1 MATAPLV
8 VPSNDPANPK
18 PFPLPRL
25 AGPDNIP
32 AHVPKELIRSVGVP
46 FSPEFNADP
55 YAFFARM
62 HDTLPPIYYEVS
74 AVGNAWHLL
83 KHEDAFFA
91 LRHGEYFSS
100 ASSTPFP
107 RDPDDYFYFL
117 PIEIDPPMHRKYRA
131 IVDPMVNP
139 QAVLKWEDRIRTL
152 SNELID
158 AVIDKGECEFADDFA
173 RPLPVCVFLDL
184 MGLPQDMRDQFVTWV
199 VQLLKNMDPPKMVRV
214 MKEIG
219 DYLNT
224 AIADK
229 RANPDEGMISRIVHA
244 APDGVPLSEKEI
256 FGFVFF
262 VFIAGIDT
270 VYATLN
276 NIWYWLARN
285 PDRRHEMIADPGN
298 INAQIEELL
307 RVHSVTFSGRIL
319 KQDLE
324 LRGVKM
330 KAGDRITSVL
340 PACNYDP
347 EVFPEPTKVDFH
359 RPRKPIL
366 AFAGGVHSCMG
377 AHLARLEIKIGLQEW
392 LKRIPD
398 FQVKPGAEIKYVP
411 SAVVGPEPL
420 PLVW

>member
-1 MATAPLV
+1 MATAPVLI
-8 VPSNDPANPK
+8 PENDPKNPV

-32 AHVPKELIRSVGVP
+32 PHVPKELIRSTGIP
-46 FSPEFNADP
+46 FSPAFNEDP
-55 YAFFARM
+55 YEFFPRM
-62 HDTLPPIYYEVS
+62 HETLPPIYYD
-74 AVGNAWHLL
+74 VGPMQNAWQLI

-107 RDPDDYFYFL
+107 RDPKDYFYFL
-117 PIEIDPPMHRKYRA
+117 PIEIDPPAHRKYRA
-131 IVDPMVNP
+131 IVDPLVNP
-139 QAVLKWEDRIRTL
+139 QAVLKWEERIRTL

-158 AVIDKGECEFADDFA
+158 AVIAKGECEFTEDFA

-184 MGLPQDMRDQFVTWV
+184 MGLPQNMRDQFVTWV
-199 VQLLKNMDPPKMVRV
+199 VQLLKNMDPPKMIGV

-244 APDGVPLSEKEI
+244 APNGEPLSEKEI

-285 PDRRHEMIADPGN
+285 PDRRHEMIGDPGN
-298 INAQIEELL
+298 INAQVEELL
-307 RVHSVTFSGRIL
+307 RVFSVTFSGRIL

-347 EVFPEPTKVDFH
+347 DVFPNPREVDFH

-392 LKRIPD
+392 LRRIPD
-398 FQVKPGAEIKYVP
+398 FQVKPGVDVKYVP

>member
-1 MATAPLV
+1 MATAPSIIPV
-8 VPSNDPANPK
+8 NDPKNPV

-25 AGPDNIP
+25 AGPDQIP
-32 AHVPKELIRSVGVP
+32 PHVPKELVRSTGIP
-46 FSPEFNADP
+46 FSPEFNKDP
-55 YAFFARM
+55 YDFFSHM
-62 HDTLPPIYYEVS
+62 HENLPPIYYDVGP
-74 AVGNAWHLL
+74 VGNAWHLI

-91 LRHGEYFSS
+91 LRHDEYFSS
-100 ASSTPFP
+100 ASATPFP
-107 RDPDDYFYFL
+107 RDPNDYFYFL
-117 PIEIDPPMHRKYRA
+117 PIEIDPPAHRKYRA
-131 IVDPMVNP
+131 IVDPLVNP
-139 QAVLKWEDRIRTL
+139 QAVLKWEGRIRKL
-152 SNELID
+152 SNDLID
-158 AVIDKGECEFADDFA
+158 AVIDKGECEFTEDFA

-184 MGLPQDMRDQFVTWV
+184 MGLPQNMRDQFVTWV
-199 VQLLKNMDPPKMVRV
+199 VQLLKNMDPAKM
-214 MKEIG
+214 IG

-224 AIADK
+224 AIDEK
-229 RANPDEGMISRIVHA
+229 RRNPDEGMISQIVHA
-244 APDGVPLSEKEI
+244 APGGEPLSEKEI

-285 PDRRHEMIADPGN
+285 PDRRHEIIGDPGN
-298 INAQIEELL
+298 LNAQVEELL
-307 RVHSVTFSGRIL
+307 RVFSVTFSGRIL

-324 LRGVKM
+324 LRGVQM
-330 KAGDRITSVL
+330 KAGDRITSIL

-347 EVFPEPTKVDFH
+347 DVFPDPSKIDFH

-377 AHLARLEIKIGLQEW
+377 AHLARLEIKIGMQEW

-398 FQVKPGAEIKYVP
+398 FEVKPGAEVKYMP

>member
-1 MATAPLV
+1 MATAPLLF
-8 VPSNDPANPK
+8 PENDPKNPV

-32 AHVPKELIRSVGVP
+32 AHVPKELIRSTGLP
-46 FSPEFNADP
+46 FSPEFNKDP
-55 YAFFARM
+55 YEFFPRM
-62 HDTLPPIYYEVS
+62 HETLPPIYYDVGP
-74 AVGNAWHLL
+74 VGNAWQLL

-100 ASSTPFP
+100 ASATPFP
-107 RDPDDYFYFL
+107 RDPNDYFYFL

-131 IVDPMVNP
+131 IVDPLVNP
-139 QAVLKWEDRIRTL
+139 QAVLKWEERIRKL
-152 SNELID
+152 SNDLID

-199 VQLLKNMDPPKMVRV
+199 VQLLKNMDPAKMIGV
-214 MKEIG
+214 MDEIG
-219 DYLNT
+219 VYLKT
-224 AIADK
+224 AIAEK

-244 APDGVPLSEKEI
+244 APDGEPLTDKEI

-262 VFIAGIDT
+262 VFIA

-276 NIWYWLARN
+276 NIWYWLALN
-285 PDRRHEMIADPGN
+285 PDRRREMIADPGN
-298 INAQIEELL
+298 INAQVEELL
-307 RVHSVTFSGRIL
+307 RVRSVTFSGRIL

-330 KAGDRITSVL
+330 KAGDRITSIL
-340 PACNYDP
+340 PACNFDP
-347 EVFPEPTKVDFH
+347 DVFPNPREVDFH

-377 AHLARLEIKIGLQEW
+377 AHLARLEIKIGLEEW

-398 FQVKPGAEIKYVP
+398 FEVKPGAEIKYVP

>member
-1 MATAPLV
+1 MATAPSIIPV
-8 VPSNDPANPK
+8 NDPKNPV

-25 AGPDNIP
+25 AGPDHIP
-32 AHVPKELIRSVGVP
+32 DHVPPELIRSVGIP
-46 FSPEFNADP
+46 FGPEFNKDP
-55 YAFFARM
+55 YAFFAAM
-62 HDTLPPIYYEVS
+62 QETLPPIYYD
-74 AVGNAWHLL
+74 VGPIQNAWQLL
-83 KHEDAFFA
+83 KHEDAFFM

-107 RDPDDYFYFL
+107 RDPNDYFYFL
-117 PIEIDPPMHRKYRA
+117 PIEIDPPTHHRYRA
-131 IVDPMVNP
+131 IVDPLVNP
-139 QAVLKWEDRIRTL
+139 KAVLQWEERIRKLT
-152 SNELID
+152 NELID
-158 AVIDKGECEFADDFA
+158 AVIDKGGCEFTEQFA
-173 RPLPVCVFLDL
+173 RHLPVGVFLDL
-184 MGLPQDMRDQFVTWV
+184 MGLPKDMMDQFVVWV
-199 VQLLKNMDPPKMVRV
+199 VQLLKNMDPAKMVGV

-224 AIADK
+224 AIAEK
-229 RANPDEGMISRIVHA
+229 RANPDGGMISQIVHA
-244 APDGVPLSEKEI
+244 APDGEPLTEKEI

-276 NIWYWLARN
+276 SLWYWLARN
-285 PDRRHEMIADPGN
+285 PERRAEMIADPGN
-298 INAQIEELL
+298 INAQVEELL
-307 RVHSVTFSGRIL
+307 RVYSTTFSGRIL

-330 KAGDRITSVL
+330 KAGDRVTSIL

-347 EVFPEPTKVDFH
+347 EVFPNPREVDFH

-366 AFAGGVHSCMG
+366 AFGGGVHSCMG
-377 AHLARLEIKIGLQEW
+377 AHLARLEIKIAIQEW
-392 LKRIPD
+392 LRRIPE
-398 FQVKPGAEIKYVP
+398 FSVKPGVEVQYPP

>member
-8 VPSNDPANPK
+8 IPENDPKNPV

-32 AHVPKELIRSVGVP
+32 AHVPKELIRSTGLP
-46 FSPEFNADP
+46 FSPAFSENPYEFFP
-55 YAFFARM
+55 RM
-62 HDTLPPIYYEVS
+62 HETLPPIYYDVGRT
-74 AVGNAWHLL
+74 GNAWQLI

-100 ASSTPFP
+100 ASATPFP
-107 RDPDDYFYFL
+107 RDPNDYFYFL
-117 PIEIDPPMHRKYRA
+117 PIEIDPPAHRKYRA
-131 IVDPMVNP
+131 IVDPLVSP
-139 QAVLKWEDRIRTL
+139 QAVLKWEDRIRKL
-152 SNELID
+152 SNDLID
-158 AVIDKGECEFADDFA
+158 AVIDKGECEFTEDFA

-184 MGLPQDMRDQFVTWV
+184 MGLPQNMRDQFVTWV
-199 VQLLKNMDPPKMVRV
+199 VQLLKNMDPAKMIGV

-219 DYLNT
+219 DYLKE
-224 AIADK
+224 AIAGK

-244 APDGVPLSEKEI
+244 APDGEPLTEKEI

-285 PDRRHEMIADPGN
+285 PERRHEMIADPGN
-298 INAQIEELL
+298 LNAQTEELL
-307 RVHSVTFSGRIL
+307 RVFSVTFSGRIL
-319 KQDLE
+319 KKDLE
-324 LRGVKM
+324 MRGVKM
-330 KAGDRITSVL
+330 KAGDRITSIL

-347 EVFPEPTKVDFH
+347 DVFPNPREIDFH

-398 FQVKPGAEIKYVP
+398 FQVKPGVEIKYPP

>member
-1 MATAPLV
+1 MATAPIV
-8 VPSNDPANPK
+8 IPENDPKNPV

-25 AGPDNIP
+25 AGPDQVP
-32 AHVPKELIRSVGVP
+32 DHVPQELIRSTYML
-46 FSPEFNADP
+46 FNPEFNADP
-55 YAFFARM
+55 YEYFPRM
-62 HDTLPPIYYEVS
+62 HETLPPIFYDVGPT
-74 AVGNAWHLL
+74 GNAWHLL
-83 KHEDAFFA
+83 KHEDAFFV

-107 RDPDDYFYFL
+107 RDPSDYFYFL
-117 PIEIDPPMHRKYRA
+117 PIEIDPPAHRKYRA
-131 IVDPMVNP
+131 IVDPLVNP
-139 QAVLKWEDRIRTL
+139 QAVLKWEERIRKL
-152 SNELID
+152 SNDLID
-158 AVIDKGECEFADDFA
+158 VVIDKGECEFTEDFA

-199 VQLLKNMDPPKMVRV
+199 VQLLKDLDPAKMVGT
-214 MKEIG
+214 MKVIG
-219 DYLNT
+219 DYLKT
-224 AIADK
+224 AIDDK
-229 RANPDEGMISRIVHA
+229 RKNPDEGMISRIVHA
-244 APDGVPLSEKEI
+244 APNGEPLSEKEI

-276 NIWYWLARN
+276 NMWYWLARN
-285 PDRRHEMIADPGN
+285 PERRHEIIGDPDN
-298 INAQIEELL
+298 INAQVEELL
-307 RVHSVTFSGRIL
+307 RVFSVTFSGRIL

-330 KAGDRITSVL
+330 KAGDRVTSIL

-347 EVFPEPTKVDFH
+347 EVFPNPREVNFH

-377 AHLARLEIKIGLQEW
+377 AHLARLEIKIGMQEW

-398 FQVKPGAEIKYVP
+398 FKVKDGVEIKYPP

>member
-1 MATAPLV
+1 MATAFV
-8 VPSNDPANPK
+8 VPENDPKNPK

-25 AGPDNIP
+25 GGMENVPS
-32 AHVPKELIRSVGVP
+32 HVPQELIRSVGMP
-46 FSPEFNADP
+46 FTPAFTADP
-55 YAFFARM
+55 YEFFPRM
-62 HDTLPPIYYEVS
+62 HETLPPIYYDVGPM
-74 AVGNAWHLL
+74 GNAWHLI

-117 PIEIDPPMHRKYRA
+117 PIEIDPPNHRKYRA
-131 IVDPMVNP
+131 IVDPLVNP
-139 QAVLKWEDRIRTL
+139 QAVLKWEERIRKL
-152 SNELID
+152 SNDLID
-158 AVIDKGECEFADDFA
+158 AMIAKGSCDFTEDFA

-184 MGLPQDMRDQFVTWV
+184 MGLPQNMRDQFVNWV
-199 VQLLKNMDPPKMVRV
+199 VALLKDMNPVKMAAV

-219 DYLNT
+219 AYLND

-244 APDGVPLSEKEI
+244 APNGEPLSEKEI

-285 PDRRHEMIADPGN
+285 PERRHEMIADPGN
-298 INAQIEELL
+298 INAQLEELL
-307 RVHSVTFSGRIL
+307 RVFSVTFSGRIL

-324 LRGVKM
+324 LRGVQM

-347 EVFPEPTKVDFH
+347 EVFPNPREVNFH

-377 AHLARLEIKIGLQEW
+377 AHLARLEIKIGLEEW

-398 FQVKPGAEIKYVP
+398 FQVKPGAEIAYPP

>member
-1 MATAPLV
+1 MATAPIII
-8 VPSNDPANPK
+8 PENDPLNPV
-18 PFPLPRL
+18 PFPLPRA
-25 AGPDNIP
+25 AGMDQVP
-32 AHVPKELIRSVGVP
+32 AHVPPELIRSTNML
-46 FSPEFNADP
+46 FNPEFNANP
-55 YAFFARM
+55 YDYFPRM
-62 HDTLPPIYYEVS
+62 HEVLPPIYYDVGPI
-74 AVGNAWHLL
+74 GNAWQLI

-100 ASSTPFP
+100 ASATPFP
-107 RDPDDYFYFL
+107 RDPNDYFYFL
-117 PIEIDPPMHRKYRA
+117 PIEIDPPAHRKYRA

-139 QAVLKWEDRIRTL
+139 QAVLKWEERIRKL
-152 SNELID
+152 ANDLID
-158 AVIDKGECEFADDFA
+158 ATIDKGGCEFTEDFA

-184 MGLPQDMRDQFVTWV
+184 MGLPQNMRDQFVTWV
-199 VQLLKNMDPPKMVRV
+199 VQLLKNMDPAKMIGV

-219 DYLNT
+219 DYLKE

-244 APDGVPLSEKEI
+244 APDGEPLSEKEI

-285 PDRRHEMIADPGN
+285 PERRHEMIADPGN
-298 INAQIEELL
+298 INAQTEELL
-307 RVHSVTFSGRIL
+307 RVFSVTFSGRIL
-319 KQDLE
+319 KKDLE

-330 KAGDRITSVL
+330 KAGDRITSIL

-347 EVFPEPTKVDFH
+347 DVFPNPREVDFH

-398 FQVKPGAEIKYVP
+398 FQVKAGADITYPP

>member
-8 VPSNDPANPK
+8 IPENDPKNPV

-32 AHVPKELIRSVGVP
+32 AHVPKELIRSTGLP
-46 FSPEFNADP
+46 FSPAFSENPYEFFP
-55 YAFFARM
+55 RM
-62 HDTLPPIYYEVS
+62 HETLPPIYFDVGPI
-74 AVGNAWHLL
+74 GNAWQLI

-100 ASSTPFP
+100 ASATPFP
-107 RDPDDYFYFL
+107 RDPNDYFYFL
-117 PIEIDPPMHRKYRA
+117 PIEIDPPAHRKYRA
-131 IVDPMVNP
+131 IVDPLVSP
-139 QAVLKWEDRIRTL
+139 QAVLKWEERIRKL
-152 SNELID
+152 SNDLID
-158 AVIDKGECEFADDFA
+158 AVIDKGGCEFTEDFA

-184 MGLPQDMRDQFVTWV
+184 MGLPQNMRDQFVTWV
-199 VQLLKNMDPPKMVRV
+199 VQLLKNMDPAKMIGV

-219 DYLNT
+219 DYLKE

-244 APDGVPLSEKEI
+244 APDGEPLSEKEI

-285 PDRRHEMIADPGN
+285 PERRHEMIADPGN
-298 INAQIEELL
+298 LNAQTEELL
-307 RVHSVTFSGRIL
+307 RVFSVTFSGRIL
-319 KQDLE
+319 KKDLE

-330 KAGDRITSVL
+330 KAGDRITSIL

-347 EVFPEPTKVDFH
+347 EVFPNPREIDFH

-398 FQVKPGAEIKYVP
+398 FQVKPGVEITYPP

>member
-1 MATAPLV
+1 MATAPIV
-8 VPSNDPANPK
+8 IPENDPKNPV

-25 AGPDNIP
+25 VGMEQVP
-32 AHVPKELIRSVGVP
+32 AHVPQELIRSTYML
-46 FSPEFNADP
+46 FNPEFNANP
-55 YAFFARM
+55 YEYFPRT
-62 HDTLPPIYYEVS
+62 HETLPPIYYD
-74 AVGNAWHLL
+74 VGPTGNSWHLL

-107 RDPDDYFYFL
+107 RDPSDYFYFL
-117 PIEIDPPMHRKYRA
+117 PIEIDPPAHRKYRA
-131 IVDPMVNP
+131 IVDPLVNP
-139 QAVLKWEDRIRTL
+139 QAVLKWEERIRKL
-152 SNELID
+152 SNDLID
-158 AVIDKGECEFADDFA
+158 AVIDKGECEFTEDFA

-199 VQLLKNMDPPKMVRV
+199 VQLLKDLDPTKMVGT
-214 MKEIG
+214 MKVIG
-219 DYLNT
+219 DYLKT
-224 AIADK
+224 AIEDK
-229 RANPDEGMISRIVHA
+229 RKNPDEGMISRIVHA
-244 APDGVPLSEKEI
+244 APNGEPLSEKEI

-276 NIWYWLARN
+276 NMWYWLARN
-285 PDRRHEMIADPGN
+285 PERRHEIIGDPDN
-298 INAQIEELL
+298 INAQVEELL
-307 RVHSVTFSGRIL
+307 RVFSVTFSGRIL

-330 KAGDRITSVL
+330 KAGDRITSIL

-347 EVFPEPTKVDFH
+347 EIFPNPREVNFH

-377 AHLARLEIKIGLQEW
+377 AHLARLEIKIGMQEW

-398 FQVKPGAEIKYVP
+398 FKVKPGAEIKYPP

>member
-8 VPSNDPANPK
+8 IPENDPKNPV

-32 AHVPKELIRSVGVP
+32 AHVPQELIRSTGLP
-46 FSPEFNADP
+46 FSPVFSENPYEFFP
-55 YAFFARM
+55 RM
-62 HDTLPPIYYEVS
+62 HETLPPIYYDVGPI
-74 AVGNAWHLL
+74 GNAWQLI

-100 ASSTPFP
+100 ASATPFP
-107 RDPDDYFYFL
+107 RDPNDYFYFL
-117 PIEIDPPMHRKYRA
+117 PIEIDPPAHRKYRA
-131 IVDPMVNP
+131 IVDPLVSP
-139 QAVLKWEDRIRTL
+139 QAVLKWEDRIRKL
-152 SNELID
+152 SNDLID
-158 AVIDKGECEFADDFA
+158 AVIDKGECEFTEDFA

-184 MGLPQDMRDQFVTWV
+184 MGLPQNMRDQFVTWV
-199 VQLLKNMDPPKMVRV
+199 VQLLKNMDPAKMIGV

-219 DYLNT
+219 DYLKE

-244 APDGVPLSEKEI
+244 APDGEPLTEKEI

-285 PDRRHEMIADPGN
+285 PERRHEMIADPGN
-298 INAQIEELL
+298 LNAQTEELL
-307 RVHSVTFSGRIL
+307 RVFSVTFSGRIL
-319 KQDLE
+319 KKDLE

-330 KAGDRITSVL
+330 KAGDRITSIL

-347 EVFPEPTKVDFH
+347 DVFPNPREIDFH

-398 FQVKPGAEIKYVP
+398 FQVKPGVEVKYPP

>member
-1 MATAPLV
+1 MATAPLI
-8 VPSNDPANPK
+8 PENDPKNPV

-25 AGPDNIP
+25 VGADNIP
-32 AHVPKELIRSVGVP
+32 AHVPPELVRSTGLP

-55 YAFFARM
+55 YAFFPRM
-62 HDTLPPIYYEVS
+62 HETLPPIYFDVGPF
-74 AVGNAWHLL
+74 GNAWQLL

-100 ASSTPFP
+100 ASATPFP
-107 RDPDDYFYFL
+107 RDPNDYFYFL
-117 PIEIDPPMHRKYRA
+117 PIEIDPPAHRKYRA
-131 IVDPMVNP
+131 IVDPLVNP
-139 QAVLKWEDRIRTL
+139 QAVLKWEERIRKL
-152 SNELID
+152 SNDLID

-199 VQLLKNMDPPKMVRV
+199 VQLLKNMDPAKMIGV

-219 DYLNT
+219 DYLKT

-244 APDGVPLSEKEI
+244 APDGEPLSEKEV

-285 PDRRHEMIADPGN
+285 PDRRAEMIGDPGN
-298 INAQIEELL
+298 INAQVEELL
-307 RVHSVTFSGRIL
+307 RAFSVTFSGRIL
-319 KQDLE
+319 KKDLE
-324 LRGVKM
+324 MRGVKM
-330 KAGDRITSVL
+330 KAGDRLTSVL

-347 EVFPEPTKVDFH
+347 DVFPDPRKIDFH

-398 FQVKPGAEIKYVP
+398 FQVKPGEQVRYSP

>member
-1 MATAPLV
+1 MATAPSIIPV
-8 VPSNDPANPK
+8 NDPKNPV

-25 AGPDNIP
+25 AGPDQIP
-32 AHVPKELIRSVGVP
+32 PHVPKELIRSVGLP
-46 FSPEFNADP
+46 FGAEFNKDP
-55 YAFFARM
+55 YAFFQKM
-62 HDTLPPIYYEVS
+62 HETLPPIYYDVGP
-74 AVGNAWHLL
+74 VGNAWQLL

-91 LRHGEYFSS
+91 LRHDEYFSS
-100 ASSTPFP
+100 ASATPFP
-107 RDPDDYFYFL
+107 RDPSDYFYFL
-117 PIEIDPPMHRKYRA
+117 PIEIDPPAHRKYRA
-131 IVDPMVNP
+131 IVDPLVNP
-139 QAVLKWEDRIRTL
+139 QAVLKWEERIRKL
-152 SNELID
+152 SNDLID
-158 AVIDKGECEFADDFA
+158 AVIDKGECEFTEDFA

-184 MGLPQDMRDQFVTWV
+184 MGLPQNMRDQFVTWV
-199 VQLLKNMDPPKMVRV
+199 VQLLKNMNPATMIGV
-214 MKEIG
+214 MDEIG
-219 DYLNT
+219 AYLKT

-229 RANPDEGMISRIVHA
+229 RANPDEGMISQIVHA
-244 APDGVPLSEKEI
+244 APNGEPLSEKEI

-285 PDRRHEMIADPGN
+285 PDRRKEMIADPGN
-298 INAQIEELL
+298 INSQVEELL
-307 RVHSVTFSGRIL
+307 RAFSVTFSGRIL

-324 LRGVKM
+324 LRGVQM
-330 KAGDRITSVL
+330 KAGDRVTSIL
-340 PACNYDP
+340 PACNYDA
-347 EVFPEPTKVDFH
+347 EVFPNPTKIDFH

-392 LKRIPD
+392 LKRIPN
-398 FQVKPGAEIKYVP
+398 FEVKPGVEVKYVP

>member
-1 MATAPLV
+1 MVTASIIPE
-8 VPSNDPANPK
+8 NDPLNPV

-25 AGPDNIP
+25 AGPDQIP
-32 AHVPKELIRSVGVP
+32 AHVPQDLVHSTGLP
-46 FSPEFNADP
+46 FSPAFTADP
-55 YAFFARM
+55 YAYFPQM
-62 HDTLPPIYYEVS
+62 HETLPPIYFDVGPM
-74 AVGNAWHLL
+74 GNAWHLL

-100 ASSTPFP
+100 ASATPFP
-107 RDPDDYFYFL
+107 RDPNDYFYFL
-117 PIEIDPPMHRKYRA
+117 PIEIDPPAHRKYRA
-131 IVDPMVNP
+131 IVDPLVNP
-139 QAVLKWEDRIRTL
+139 QAVLKWEERIRTL
-152 SNELID
+152 SNDLID
-158 AVIDKGECEFADDFA
+158 AVIARGECEFTEDFA

-184 MGLPQDMRDQFVTWV
+184 MGLPQNMRDQFVTWV
-199 VQLLKNMDPPKMVRV
+199 VHLLKNMDPAKMIGV

-219 DYLNT
+219 EYLDQ

-229 RANPDEGMISRIVHA
+229 RAHPDDGMISRIVHA
-244 APDGVPLSEKEI
+244 APNGQPLSEKEI

-285 PDRRHEMIADPGN
+285 PERRREMIGDPGN
-298 INAQIEELL
+298 INAQVEELL
-307 RVHSVTFSGRIL
+307 RVFSVTFSGRIV
-319 KQDLE
+319 KHDLE
-324 LRGVKM
+324 MRGVQM
-330 KAGDRITSVL
+330 KAGDRITSIL

-347 EVFPEPTKVDFH
+347 EVFPNPREIDFH

-398 FQVKPGAEIKYVP
+398 FRVKQEAQISYPP
-411 SAVVGPEPL
+411 SAVIGPEPL

>member
-1 MATAPLV
+1 MATAPSIIPV
-8 VPSNDPANPK
+8 NDPKNPV

-25 AGPDNIP
+25 AGPDQIP
-32 AHVPKELIRSVGVP
+32 AHVPKELIRSVGLP
-46 FSPEFNADP
+46 FGAEFNKDP
-55 YAFFARM
+55 YAFFSKM
-62 HDTLPPIYYEVS
+62 HETLPPIYYDVGP
-74 AVGNAWHLL
+74 VGNAWQLL

-91 LRHGEYFSS
+91 LRHDEYFSS

-117 PIEIDPPMHRKYRA
+117 PIEIDPPAHRKYRA
-131 IVDPMVNP
+131 IVDPLVNP
-139 QAVLKWEDRIRTL
+139 QAVLKWEERIRKL
-152 SNELID
+152 SNDLID
-158 AVIDKGECEFADDFA
+158 AVIDKGECEFTEDFA

-184 MGLPQDMRDQFVTWV
+184 MGLPQNMRDQFVTWV
-199 VQLLKNMDPPKMVRV
+199 VKLLKNMDPAKMIGV
-214 MKEIG
+214 MDEIG
-219 DYLNT
+219 AYLKT
-224 AIADK
+224 AIAAK
-229 RANPDEGMISRIVHA
+229 RANPDEGMISQIVHA
-244 APDGVPLSEKEI
+244 APNGEPLSEKEI

-285 PDRRHEMIADPGN
+285 PDRRHEMIAEPDN
-298 INAQIEELL
+298 LNAQVEELL
-307 RVHSVTFSGRIL
+307 RVFSVTFSGRIL
-319 KQDLE
+319 KKDLE
-324 LRGVKM
+324 LRGVQM
-330 KAGDRITSVL
+330 KAGDRITSIL

-347 EVFPEPTKVDFH
+347 EVFPEPAKIDFH

-398 FQVKPGAEIKYVP
+398 FQVKPGVEVKYVP